1 MCRVA
6 QSAEGSVGVECDP
19 WAFTKLPLRA
29 RRAVVSVTSIVNCG
43 NLRSWLTRAKLIHEN
58 IAENKSII

>member
-29 RRAVVSVTSIVNCG
+29 SRAVVSVISIVNCRK
-43 NLRSWLTRAKLIHEN
+43 LRCWLTRAKLFQEN